1 MCRTIKIC
9 RVVRRRSFPAA
20 AGNVFYL
27 HIIDV
32 LLPGMLNTLQEWKK
46 DFLEYIEIERGRS
59 PKTVENYDH
68 YLERFFQWL
77 SDDLHV
83 SRETLKPQ
91 DLTEDA
97 VRQFRLWLNR
107 KEPVLSVKTQN
118 YHIIALRAFL
128 KHCARRGVPALA
140 PERLELAKQP
150 ERTIDVLEADELE
163 RLLKAPAGA
172 DRRAVRDRAI
182 LETLF
187 STGLRVSELTALNVD
202 SMNIDKGEFSVRG
215 KGGKVRVVFLSER
228 AQEVLDDWLKER
240 RDIIEPALFV
250 RLPRGKSVAS
260 FSRLTP
266 RSIQRMVD
274 QYARKAGIVGKS
286 VHPHMLRHSYATD
299 LLRNGA
305 DLRSVQALLGHAS
318 ITTTQIYT
326 HVTDPQLR
334 EIHKKFHH
342 RKSG

>member
-1 MCRTIKIC
+1 MSYNKIMS
-9 RVVRRRSFPAA
+9 RP
-20 AGNVFYL
+20 
-27 HIIDV
+27 
-32 LLPGMLNTLQEWKK
+32 LNEWKR

-59 PKTVENYDH
+59 PKTVENYAH
-68 YLERFFQWL
+68 YLERFFGWL
-77 SDDLHV
+77 AQRDKVLRGTPSVPENRAKRDEAFRHDKDAAGQAL
-83 SRETLKPQ
+83 SLK
-91 DLTEDA
+91 DLTEDS

-107 KEPVLSVKTQN
+107 QEPPLSVKTQN

-128 KHCARRGVPALA
+128 KHCARRGVTALA

-150 ERTIDVLEADELE
+150 ERVIDVLEPDELE
-163 RLLKAPAGA
+163 RLLKAPSGTN
-172 DRRAVRDRAI
+172 RRAVRDRAI
-182 LETLF
+182 LETFF
-187 STGLRVSELTALNVD
+187 STGLRVSELTALDID
-202 SMNIDKGEFSVRG
+202 SVNIGKGEFSVRG

-228 AQEVLDDWLKER
+228 AQEVLADWLKER
-240 RDIIEPALFV
+240 SDIVEPALFV
-250 RLPRGKSVAS
+250 RLPRGKSIAS

-266 RSIQRMVD
+266 RSVQRMVD
-274 QYARKAGIVGKS
+274 GYARRAGIVGKA

-342 RKSG
+342 RKSE